1 MVLAFLVPIIQQTI
15 NCIAMNHPLWGI
27 DLGGTKI
34 EGVMLT
40 SLHDSAP
47 VVRTRVDTESQ
58 KGYKHVID
66 QIALLVKQMQQQS
79 GVAPTTIGFGTP
91 GVLDPVLQT
100 MKNCNS
106 TVLNGMPFKKDLEEK
121 LQIPVVLANDANCF
135 ALAETHWGIVKE
147 KSPNAQ
153 MVFGIIMGTGVG
165 GGIVHDGKVWN
176 GKHGIAGEWGHNFLD
191 ESGGPCYCGKTGCVE
206 TVLSGPG
213 LQRFYKSVSGKD
225 LSLKEIVKNYT
236 TGNDTAATQTI
247 KRLSHFFG
255 KAVSVVTNMLDPD
268 VIVVGGGV
276 GNIDIIYTEGLAA
289 LKKFIFNNGVDV
301 PILKPA
307 LGDSAGVF
315 GAAALVA

>member
-1 MVLAFLVPIIQQTI
+1 MTQ
-15 NCIAMNHPLWGI
+15 PLWGI

-34 EGVMLT
+34 EGVLLN
-40 SLHDSAP
+40 SLDDASP
-47 VVRTRVDTESQ
+47 VLRTRIDTEGS
-58 KGYKHVID
+58 KGYEHVIG
-66 QIALLVKQMQQQS
+66 QIQKLVARMQEQS
-79 GVAPTTIGFGTP
+79 GFTPQRIGFGTP

-106 TVLNGMPFKKDLEEK
+106 TSLNGMPLQKDLENR
-121 LQIPVVLANDANCF
+121 LGIPVVLANDANCF
-135 ALAETHWGIVKE
+135 ALAETHWGIVKQQA
-147 KSPNAQ
+147 PGAR

-165 GGIVHDGKVWN
+165 GGIVYEGKVWG

-206 TVLSGPG
+206 TVLSGPS
-213 LQRFYKSVSGKD
+213 LQRFYKSVSGKE
-225 LSLKEIVKNYT
+225 LSLKEIVANYRL
-236 TGNDTAATQTI
+236 GNDLTASQTI
-247 KRLSHFFG
+247 HRLGHFFG
-255 KAVSVVTNMLDPD
+255 KAVSVITNMLDPD

-276 GNIDIIYTEGLAA
+276 GNIDAVYTEGLVS
-289 LKKFIFNNGVDV
+289 LRQFIFNNGVEV